1 MERVKQAAQEANQ
14 SGPRVVFVGDGQVPQ
29 AIRDLFPGTEFV
41 RPSDMKE
48 RIGAATDS
56 REVRAMMSA
65 AVLAAVLARSGPEP
79 GPTPEPTPK
88 PTPEP
93 TPKPTSTDQLGQYGT
108 SPPHT
113 RRSTDD
119 PILDTIKPLA
129 FAGLDKLAA
138 EYGLSFSD
146 EEREALFALSKAFD
160 PEVAKAAARTACAMF
175 NKEAR
180 Q

>member
-1 MERVKQAAQEANQ
+1 MERVKQATPETNQ
-14 SGPRVVFVGDGQVPQ
+14 SGPRVVFVGDGEIPQ
-29 AIRDLFPGTEFV
+29 AIRDLFPGAEFV

-48 RIGAATDS
+48 RIRAATDS
-56 REVRAMMSA
+56 RIA
-65 AVLAAVLARSGPEP
+65 ANTALAAIFAGVLARSGPEP
-79 GPTPEPTPK
+79 E

-146 EEREALFALSKAFD
+146 EEREALFALSKVFD
-160 PEVAKAAARTACAMF
+160 PEVAKVAARAACAMF
-175 NKEAR
+175 NEEE
-180 Q
+180 QQ